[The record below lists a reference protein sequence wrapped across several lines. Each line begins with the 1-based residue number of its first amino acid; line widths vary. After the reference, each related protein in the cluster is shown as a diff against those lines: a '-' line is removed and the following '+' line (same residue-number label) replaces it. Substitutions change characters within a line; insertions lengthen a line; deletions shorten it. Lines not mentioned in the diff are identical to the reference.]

1 MFLKSFALCLS
12 NPVAL
17 GDGMANEYM
26 KDKIALIYSKL
37 RFRSYTLGD
46 ENVEVLYYD
55 VFRV

>member
-1 MFLKSFALCLS
+1 MS

>member
-1 MFLKSFALCLS
+1 MFFKSFVFCLS

-37 RFRSYTLGD
+37 RFRSFTLGYA
-46 ENVEVLYYD
+46 NVEVLYYD
-55 VFRV
+55 VVRV